1 MVLVKTVFTGR
12 IGRGRYEVQPG
23 REKHISVAVGL
34 RPGALRCAEDGITE
48 VTPVQIR
55 TGRSAAQTVG
65 ASLAAVATIAI
76 LAGVGPATAQSLNLR
91 AVRDPQ
97 NRFTIAVP
105 ATWNVQTQAKN
116 PSVEAKSPAPKTT
129 LPDSLDV
136 IVYDMPHALSA
147 QDCVH
152 ESDMVLRF
160 AIHSWTTVKEGPV
173 SIGGEPGYSRVYN
186 WKSGNGEQRQSVQAC
201 VTHGGRVFMA
211 VGTTENTQA
220 KIDATM
226 PLLQHAI
233 ATLKPNLAEA
243 STTEVVPAK
252 NK

>member
-1 MVLVKTVFTGR
+1 MQT
-12 IGRGRYEVQPG
+12 Y
-23 REKHISVAVGL
+23 
-34 RPGALRCAEDGITE
+34 
-48 VTPVQIR
+48 
-55 TGRSAAQTVG
+55 TGRSAVQTAG
-65 ASLAAVATIAI
+65 ALLAALATIAL
-76 LAGVGPATAQSLNLR
+76 LAGVGPVTAQSINLR
-91 AVRDPQ
+91 AVRDPE

-105 ATWNVQTQAKN
+105 ASWNVQTQTKN

-152 ESDMVLRF
+152 ESDIVLRF

-173 SIGGEPGYSRVYN
+173 SIGGEPAYSRVYN
-186 WKSGNGEQRQSVQAC
+186 WKAGNGEQRQSVEAC

-220 KIDATM
+220 KIGATM
-226 PLLQHAI
+226 PVLQQAI
-233 ATLKPNLAEA
+233 ATLKPNLAAA
-243 STTEVVPAK
+243 STAPAVPAK